1 MARPTKYDWNDI
13 RKHYEAGMNQ
23 AEIVLQFEC
32 PKSSLSEKI
41 KQEKWTQSELVKS
54 YIKGSVEVNEQKA
67 NIIEQDVRLVEI
79 ADNIIEEQ
87 SRRRNLIFNV
97 TEKIVKNID
106 KAVSQKIDILDDKG
120 KVIRQED
127 LLLDSKS
134 AKEYIDA
141 VDKASITL
149 GVNQR
154 HSNSQININNENNQA
169 TQNKIEVNKELIL
182 ETLQSFEDEY

>member
-1 MARPTKYDWNDI
+1 MARPSKYDWRDI
-13 RKHYEAGMNQ
+13 RKHYEAGMSQ
-23 AEIVLQFEC
+23 SEIVLQFEC

-169 TQNKIEVNKELIL
+169 TQNNIAIDWE
-182 ETLQSFEDEY
+182 